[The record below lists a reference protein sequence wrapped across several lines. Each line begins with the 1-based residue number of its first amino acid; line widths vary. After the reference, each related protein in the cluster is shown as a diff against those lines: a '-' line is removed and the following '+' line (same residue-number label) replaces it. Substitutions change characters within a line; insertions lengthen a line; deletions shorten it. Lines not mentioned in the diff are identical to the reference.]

1 MSVKIFRLQ
10 GQYRRLKRTYR
21 FSREIRAMTV
31 EEAREQLYTLL
42 GSFHRVNRKAI
53 AIERVD
59 EIPSTEAKM
68 LIIRQLSETE

>member
-21 FSREIRAMTV
+21 FSREIRAMTA

>member
-21 FSREIRAMTV
+21 FSREVRAMTA
-31 EEAREQLYTLL
+31 EEAREQLYSLL

>member
-10 GQYRRLKRTYR
+10 GQYRRIKRTYR
-21 FSREIRAMTV
+21 FSREIRAMTA

>member
-1 MSVKIFRLQ
+1 
-10 GQYRRLKRTYR
+10 
-21 FSREIRAMTV
+21 MTAD
-31 EEAREQLYTLL
+31 EAREQLYTLL

>member
-1 MSVKIFRLQ
+1 
-10 GQYRRLKRTYR
+10 
-21 FSREIRAMTV
+21 MTA

>member
-1 MSVKIFRLQ
+1 MSVKIFRIQ
-10 GQYRRLKRTYR
+10 GSYRRFKRSYR
-21 FSREIRAMTV
+21 FSREIRAMTA

-59 EIPSTEAKM
+59 EIPSSEAKM
-68 LIIRQLSETE
+68 LIVRQLSATE

>member
-21 FSREIRAMTV
+21 FSREIRAMTP

-59 EIPSTEAKM
+59 EIPSTEAKT
-68 LIIRQLSETE
+68 LIVRQLSETE